1 MLVRNFRKKFR
12 NLTLKVSADKYNLV
26 KGESTQLHIVV
37 SGLERLE
44 APAKMTI
51 DASGV
56 ISMGGGNSQKMTI
69 EPAEVNADG
78 TYTTGNALTAL
89 SAGTFGVKVV
99 VSVGKENF

>member
-1 MLVRNFRKKFR
+1 M
-12 NLTLKVSADKYNLV
+12 LKVSADKYHLL

-56 ISMGGGNSQKMTI
+56 ISMGGGNSQKLTI
-69 EPAEVNADG
+69 DPKQVNADG
-78 TYTTGNALTAL
+78 TYATGNALTAL
-89 SAGTFGVKVV
+89 SEGTFGVQVV
-99 VSVGKENF
+99 VSVDKEHF